1 MAKKKHIETELER
14 EYKKA
19 RRRLQQI
26 IRRAKKRG
34 YIFPTKVIPE
44 VVKRVTKKSVER
56 LEKITP
62 SSIYKKATTI
72 PENPIKP
79 VKPPIISRPRQS
91 KQEPKLHKSRLRQ
104 DTPYIP
110 KERKKKTETQE
121 AYDKQR
127 ERIKQFIKRA
137 EKRGYTFTGDV
148 IPPKITDA
156 TIADVEGL
164 QALTAD
170 VLYTKATYT
179 DPTTGRTISGT
190 KRRDIER
197 SEAGKKAYKTRIER
211 EEAEKY
217 QAYRREK
224 ERVMEIIE
232 TLKREAAD
240 RGYLL
245 PKDFLREL
253 GEKVDNDKIDTEG
266 LKKITEEAIL
276 GSGLSRF
283 KDPRTGT
290 IHSGEEGLKLE
301 KHRREIEEKYQL
313 DYDTGVTEETR
324 VLEVVQDMIDTWEP
338 SITWTE
344 YFTKIKTGDHRT
356 LKNVLQGAIDAEG
369 RAVIAQ
375 RLQDNATRAIELAE
389 SILWESGDDE
399 EGRNTIHI
407 AINEF
412 VAILYGRNL
421 TADESMELTDTIE
434 MNELF
439 S

>member
-14 EYKKA
+14 EYKKE

-79 VKPPIISRPRQS
+79 VKEPTIRRPRQS
-91 KQEPKLHKSRLRQ
+91 KQE
-104 DTPYIP
+104 
-110 KERKKKTETQE
+110 
-121 AYDKQR
+121 YDKQR
-127 ERIKQFIKRA
+127 KRIKQFVKRA

-190 KRRDIER
+190 KRRAIER

-245 PKDFLREL
+245 PKNFLKEL

-266 LKKITEEAIL
+266 LKKITEESIL

-301 KHRREIEEKYQL
+301 KHRREIEDKYQL
-313 DYDTGVTEETR
+313 DYDTGATEETR

-344 YFTKIKTGDHRT
+344 YFTKIKTGDHRA
-356 LKNVLQGAIDAEG
+356 LRNVLQGAIDAEG

-389 SILWESGDDE
+389 SILWESGDEE